1 MSDIQARHRFR
12 QDYKTLSTLM
22 YEMASDGRRF
32 DQGDFNTLRPMLT
45 DLCDQADASP
55 GSAQAVAHDEG
66 NGVLRWYVSQ
76 WHKRDLDS
84 DGSAEQ
90 NALAESFAVL
100 AIRIVESLKVDLGWE
115 TKNLIGIDMK
125 FDAYLVKRILE
136 REIGLFSYD
145 LSRSDYY
152 EDESSPAQSKGYAL
166 SEVLSNLA
174 SAERQSLLTDLV
186 AGLNEFASIAP
197 ESISDYTRVALFMS
211 CFRQQREPAS
221 PDFKATLGA
230 LLAVTDQGSAK
241 KLIKE
246 DPDNFYSA
254 MINAAASG
262 LREEV
267 EPLIQMGLDNN
278 YCPNTF
284 KQLLTGIE
292 RYTQVDVASVMISF
306 SHKIAANDPDRDHF
320 RDILMCYYM
329 VSETPIVPDQIEF
342 TSSDYRLFAP
352 MLKNEY
358 SAYYDAQTQKPN
370 MVNVKALM
378 CEYLGQ
384 HPGMIKQMAGIPEL
398 APIVKTLPY
407 WHDHNFAVDLGL

>member
-22 YEMASDGRRF
+22 YDMASDGRRF
-32 DQGDFNTLRPMLT
+32 DQGDFNTLRPMLI

-55 GSAQAVAHDEG
+55 GFAQAIAHNEG
-66 NGVLRWYVSQ
+66 VGLLRWYIGQ
-76 WHKRDLDS
+76 WPKRELNS
-84 DGSAEQ
+84 DGSPEQ
-90 NALAESFAVL
+90 NALAEGFASL
-100 AIRIVESLKVDLGWE
+100 AVRIVESLKIDLGWE
-115 TKNLIGIDMK
+115 TKNLIGIDKK
-125 FDAYLVKRILE
+125 FDAYLVKRLLE

-145 LSRSDYY
+145 LSRSEYY

-174 SAERQSLLTDLV
+174 SAERQDLLTDLV
-186 AGLNEFASIAP
+186 AGINEFAAIAP

-211 CFRQQREPAS
+211 CFRQQREPAA
-221 PDFKATLGA
+221 PAFKSTLGA
-230 LLAVTDQGSAK
+230 LLAVSDMGSAE

-246 DPDNFYSA
+246 DTDNFYSA

-267 EPLIQMGLDNN
+267 EPLIQHGLDSN

-292 RYTQVDVASVMISF
+292 RYTHVDVASVMISF

-329 VSETPIVPDQIEF
+329 VSDAEVVPDQIEF
-342 TSSDYRLFAP
+342 TSSDYHFFAP

-358 SAYYDAQTQKPN
+358 SAYYDPQTQKLN
-370 MVNVKALM
+370 MTNVKALM

-384 HPGMIKQMAGIPEL
+384 HPSMVKQMAGVPEL